1 MTMKDKIIEIIERI
15 RCYPFS
21 DNSIDYA
28 EKELLNELEWG
39 WTWEVKNSL
48 KRLEEL
54 YQFGTSFDTS
64 LNGDTEKINKWDKE
78 YDQLMDDIC
87 DRSQRWYRKY
97 AEEMTDHKRPILPFD
112 KWVIATDEER
122 AILKESD
129 RKLME
134 RELRM
139 RLISETLKVRV
150 LGWEKSKQVTTM
162 TGLREIQPYGMFHI
176 LLGDKHE
183 EPEVGYENVY
193 GFIEDVR
200 PILWPISCLTEWVTV
215 GGKKVCWL
223 YEMKNHLF
231 GPKKV
236 ENIIPENGSV
246 CVQFFD
252 NTCQFL
258 DPRRISIEDVNF
270 MYEHDIDCNGL
281 IPKGLAMNALEEKVY
296 E

>member
-1 MTMKDKIIEIIERI
+1 MTMKDKIVEIIEKI

-28 EKELLNELEWG
+28 EKELLNELGWG

-97 AEEMTDHKRPILPFD
+97 AEEMTDYKRPILPFD

-129 RKLME
+129 RKIME

-139 RLISETLKVRV
+139 RLISETLKVRA

-200 PILWPISCLTEWVTV
+200 PILWPMSCLTEWVTV

-223 YEMKNHLF
+223 YEMKKHLF

-236 ENIIPENGSV
+236 ENIIPEGGSV

-281 IPKGLAMNALEEKVY
+281 IPKGLAMNAIEEKVY

>member
-1 MTMKDKIIEIIERI
+1 MTMKDKIVEIIEKI

-28 EKELLNELEWG
+28 EKELLSELEWG

-139 RLISETLKVRV
+139 RLISETLKVRA

-183 EPEVGYENVY
+183 EPEVGYESVY
-193 GFIEDVR
+193 GFIEDIR
-200 PILWPISCLTEWVTV
+200 PILWPMSCLTEWVTV
-215 GGKKVCWL
+215 NGKKVCWL
-223 YEMKNHLF
+223 YEMKKHLF

-236 ENIIPENGSV
+236 ENIIPESGSV

-281 IPKGLAMNALEEKVY
+281 IPKGLAMNAIEEKVY

>member
-1 MTMKDKIIEIIERI
+1 MTMKDKIVEIIEKI

-28 EKELLNELEWG
+28 EKELLSELEWG

-48 KRLEEL
+48 RRLEEL

-112 KWVIATDEER
+112 KWVIATDEEQ
-122 AILKESD
+122 AIFTEEE
-129 RKLME
+129 RFIME
-134 RELRM
+134 RELRF
-139 RLISETLKVRV
+139 RLISQTLKVRN
-150 LGWEKSKQVTTM
+150 LMHEKDTQVTRM
-162 TGLREIQPYGMFHI
+162 IGLREIQPYGMFHI
-176 LLGDKHE
+176 LVGEGD
-183 EPEVGYENVY
+183 EPETGYENMY
-193 GFIEDVR
+193 AFIEDLR
-200 PILWPISCLTEWVTV
+200 PILWPMSCLTEWVTV

-223 YEMKNHLF
+223 YEMKKHLF

-258 DPRRISIEDVNF
+258 DPRHISIEDVNF

-281 IPKGLAMNALEEKVY
+281 ILRGLAMNALEEKVY

>member
-1 MTMKDKIIEIIERI
+1 MTMKDKIVEIIERI

-28 EKELLNELEWG
+28 EKELLNELKWG
-39 WTWEVKNSL
+39 WTWEVKDSL

-54 YQFGTSFDTS
+54 YRFGTSFDTS

-129 RKLME
+129 RKFME

-139 RLISETLKVRV
+139 RLISETLKVRA

-183 EPEVGYENVY
+183 EPEVGYESVY

-200 PILWPISCLTEWVTV
+200 PILWPMSCLTEWVTV

-223 YEMKNHLF
+223 YEMKKHLF
-231 GPKKV
+231 GPKRV
-236 ENIIPENGSV
+236 ENIIPESGSV

>member
-1 MTMKDKIIEIIERI
+1 MKDKIVEIIEKI

-28 EKELLNELEWG
+28 EKELLNELGWG

-97 AEEMTDHKRPILPFD
+97 AEEMTDYKRPILPFD

-129 RKLME
+129 RKIME

-139 RLISETLKVRV
+139 RLISETLKVRA

-200 PILWPISCLTEWVTV
+200 PILWPMSCLTEWVTV

-223 YEMKNHLF
+223 YEMKKHLF

-236 ENIIPENGSV
+236 ENIIPEGGSV

-281 IPKGLAMNALEEKVY
+281 IPKGLAMNAIEEKVY